1 MATTAAIKA
10 ALGAAGYTLIGPGDF
25 GGERADTLSVA
36 VGDISIVRSGVA
48 DWWIYTNWSLD
59 LRLRDKKD
67 DTDFAAAA
75 ESVFNAL
82 LNAYPQVA
90 LNPDSFT
97 ATIGP
102 LEPGQELM
110 RIMTMT
116 FTTRR
121 LAQV

>member
-10 ALGAAGYTLIGPGDF
+10 ALGAAGYELIGPGDF

-59 LRLRDKKD
+59 LRLRDKRD

-75 ESVFNAL
+75 ESVFTAL
-82 LNAYPQVA
+82 LKAYPQVA

-102 LEPGQELM
+102 LGEALL
-110 RIMTMT
+110 RTMTMT